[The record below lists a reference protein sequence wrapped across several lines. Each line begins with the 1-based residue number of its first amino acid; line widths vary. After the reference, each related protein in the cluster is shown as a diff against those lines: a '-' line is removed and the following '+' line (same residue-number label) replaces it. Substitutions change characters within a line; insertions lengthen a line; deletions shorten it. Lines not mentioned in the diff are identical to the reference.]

1 MNERRRP
8 FRRGRGP
15 RPSGP
20 RASEPYG
27 DADPYRE
34 PIESAQQDTES
45 IDVPPRSDMNGDGPE
60 DSPVAAPI
68 DTPPPPAESG
78 ETMAPAPYNNNQP
91 QQRRDYG
98 GQQGGNRQQNDRGDN
113 RRDGGRR
120 NQRNQRGRG

>member
-34 PIESAQQDTES
+34 PIESAQQDNES
-45 IDVPPRSDMNGDGPE
+45 IDAPASRTDMNGDGPE
-60 DSPVAAPI
+60 ESPVASPVEI
-68 DTPPPPAESG
+68 PPPPADSG
-78 ETMAPAPYNNNQP
+78 ESPAPQQYNNPP

-98 GQQGGNRQQNDRGDN
+98 GQQGGNRQQND
-113 RRDGGRR
+113 
-120 NQRNQRGRG
+120 